1 MLLTLLIWRAGVG
14 DTCLIK
20 IELMDRVY
28 ARLSW
33 IDMKMFNGIAELA
46 AKTREICHKWNGA
59 DSKEIVL

>member
-1 MLLTLLIWRAGVG
+1 MG